1 MSETGPTFSI
11 IIPTY
16 RRPEALRRCLGAV
29 AALDYPRE
37 RFEVVVVDDGS
48 PTPPRAVIRE
58 LSQTLPLRLLE
69 QRNAGPASAR
79 NHGAAHAVG
88 RYLAFTDDDCL
99 PAPQWL
105 ASLERELTAA
115 PRAAIGGHIENA
127 LASDAYA
134 SASQMLVEYLY
145 EYYHVEGAK
154 GRFFTTS
161 NFALP
166 RSAFAVLGGFDTT
179 FPLAAAE
186 DREFCER
193 WVAHGYE
200 LRFAEDAV
208 VYHAHLLSFGSFWR
222 QHFGY
227 GRGAVFL
234 HRARQARGNGA
245 VRLEPLRFYANL
257 VRYPMRRGVR
267 RVTLRDSALMMLSQL
282 AYGSGYYWERL
293 RQRVGVTRSD

>member
-1 MSETGPTFSI
+1 
-11 IIPTY
+11 
-16 RRPEALRRCLGAV
+16 
-29 AALDYPRE
+29 
-37 RFEVVVVDDGS
+37 
-48 PTPPRAVIRE
+48 
-58 LSQTLPLRLLE
+58 
-69 QRNAGPASAR
+69 
-79 NHGAAHAVG
+79 
-88 RYLAFTDDDCL
+88 
-99 PAPQWL
+99 
-105 ASLERELTAA
+105 
-115 PRAAIGGHIENA
+115 
-127 LASDAYA
+127 
-134 SASQMLVEYLY
+134 MLVQYLY

-166 RSAFAVLGGFDTT
+166 RAAFTAVGGFDTS

-200 LRFAEDAV
+200 LRFADDAI
-208 VYHAHLLSFGSFWR
+208 VYHAHVLSLASFWR

-234 HRARQARGNGA
+234 HRVRQQRGNGR
-245 VRLEPLRFYANL
+245 VRLEPLHFYANL

-267 RVTLRDSALMMLSQL
+267 ADTIRDSLLMMLSQV

-293 RQRVGVTRSD
+293 RQRTGGARRG